1 MLFGVK
7 VNRCAKSREIFVKMV
22 ELLEKVEKIQWQC
35 AFQCLDHHLLNLE
48 DEIHLKGGRIVT
60 P

>member
-1 MLFGVK
+1 MDLNQDDRTARGSKEESKDEVSLSPSR
-7 VNRCAKSREIFVKMV
+7 RCP
-22 ELLEKVEKIQWQC
+22 
-35 AFQCLDHHLLNLE
+35 NLE

>member
-7 VNRCAKSREIFVKMV
+7 VNRCAKSRGIFVKM
-22 ELLEKVEKIQWQC
+22 KVEKIQWQC
-35 AFQCLDHHLLNLE
+35 AFQCLDHYLLNLE